1 MSLKFSR
8 DDHMINYAKSMRNQ
22 QKKSTW
28 VLFSFL
34 FFFWFFFWGS
44 FLLLVGWLPT
54 LFSPL
59 FYWWPI
65 INNLGELSL
74 HLFFFSFLFPTYDFP
89 KKTNNICDLVNK
101 SHNYQ
106 SNEGFLKNWCKVH
119 LLYVYVYPK
128 LSSLLLLLPFI
139 VILY

>member
-1 MSLKFSR
+1 
-8 DDHMINYAKSMRNQ
+8 MRNQ
-22 QKKSTW
+22 PKKIT
-28 VLFSFL
+28 FL
-34 FFFWFFFWGS
+34 FFLFFSFFWFFFWGS

-74 HLFFFSFLFPTYDFP
+74 HLFFFFLFPTYDFP
-89 KKTNNICDLVNK
+89 KKIIIYAIWWTKATTTNQMRIFLRIDAK
-101 SHNYQ
+101 STLYTYI
-106 SNEGFLKNWCKVH
+106 
-119 LLYVYVYPK
+119 YVYVYPK